1 MTLVFYV
8 NALEGKKAYYQ
19 ATQYINKHF
28 VKDYVIPYKVPYRI
42 VPLTEDLMTREFLL
56 DVLSKQEESK
66 GIEVLGK
73 KGLFELNSR
82 VFKVLEDRGVDKATI
97 QEWKAMIINN
107 RKDSTLL
114 SMNDVINYLLK
125 HPNFIRSYFV
135 YDDKLDTYATSH
147 ASQLC
152 GMAARRH
159 TYSIRKSMRKEE
171 MMHLCLSITSD
182 SDEANEA
189 WEIEEEY

>member
-19 ATQYINKHF
+19 ATKYINKHF

-114 SMNDVINYLLK
+114 SVNDVVNYLLK

-135 YDDKLDTYATSH
+135 YDDKIDTYATYH

-152 GMAARRH
+152 GMAGRRH

-171 MMHLCLSITSD
+171 LMHLCLSITSD
-182 SDEANEA
+182 SNET
-189 WEIEEEY
+189 WEIEEDY

>member
-1 MTLVFYV
+1 MTLIFYV

-19 ATQYINKHF
+19 ATQYIHNHF
-28 VKDYVIPYKVPYRI
+28 VKDYTIPYKVPYRI

-56 DVLSKQEESK
+56 NVLSKQDECK
-66 GIEVLGK
+66 GIDVLGK

-82 VFKVLEDRGVDKATI
+82 VFKVLEDRGVDKAII

-114 SMNDVINYLLK
+114 SINDVIEYLLG
-125 HPNFIRSYFV
+125 HPQLIRSYFV
-135 YDDKLDTYATSH
+135 YDDDVDVYATYH

-152 GMAARRH
+152 YVAARRH
-159 TYSIRKSMRKEE
+159 TYSIRKTMRKEE
-171 MMHLCLSITSD
+171 LMHLCLSITSD
-182 SDEANEA
+182 SDEDNEA

>member
-8 NALEGKKAYYQ
+8 NALEGKRAYYQ

-28 VKDYVIPYKVPYRI
+28 VKEYIIPYKVPYRI
-42 VPLTEDLMTREFLL
+42 VPLTEELMTREFLL
-56 DVLSKQEESK
+56 KVLSKQEECR

-73 KGLFELNSR
+73 KGLFELDSR
-82 VFKVLEDRGVDKATI
+82 VFKVLEGRGVDKSII

-114 SMNDVINYLLK
+114 SVNDVINYLLK

-135 YDDKLDTYATSH
+135 YDDKMDTFATYH
-147 ASQLC
+147 ASVLC
-152 GMAARRH
+152 GMSARRH
-159 TYSIRKSMRKEE
+159 TYSIRKSMRQEE
-171 MMHLCLSITSD
+171 LLHLIMSIDSD
-182 SDEANEA
+182 SSEA
-189 WEIEEEY
+189 WEIEEY